1 MRSTISLGPLLDVIH
16 DFVPLRVRSP
26 GPDLTLAWLPPARR
40 QARLSA
46 EFSQLLSPDGLSKS
60 IDRETTNVFRT
71 RLLDFL
77 ARVRGFLMVK

>member
-1 MRSTISLGPLLDVIH
+1 MCLCACDPLA
-16 DFVPLRVRSP
+16 
-26 GPDLTLAWLPPARR
+26 PDLTLAWLPPARR